1 MLGYPV
7 LVWNRSNSFRI
18 KRARRKAFV
27 ERKRIHGG
35 VVELVNRL
43 LGGLEVPFRAFW
55 QKVRV

>member
-7 LVWNRSNSFRI
+7 LVWNRSNGFRI
-18 KRARRKAFV
+18 KRARRKGFV
-27 ERKRIHGG
+27 ERKRICG

-55 QKVRV
+55 QKVHV